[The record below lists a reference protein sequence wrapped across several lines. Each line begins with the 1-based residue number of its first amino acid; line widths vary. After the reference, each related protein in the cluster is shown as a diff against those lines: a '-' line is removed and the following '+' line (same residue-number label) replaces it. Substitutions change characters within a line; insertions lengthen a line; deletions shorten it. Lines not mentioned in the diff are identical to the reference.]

1 MAPTLKPRRARAL
14 LEQAEL
20 HRQRGEWDQATTLAR
35 QVAEE
40 STLVEP
46 AAFSILA
53 EGYEQLGRVEDAEA
67 ALRNGLLRKPSP
79 ELMAALGS
87 LLTRGGKITEGLA
100 LLEKVKARLGRNPG
114 YLSQFGLALM
124 QAGREDDAEAVL
136 TNALT
141 LGGGNDARL
150 VMAVL
155 KGKRGDYQAAEA
167 LAATV
172 EGSETEGPLLRG
184 ARAVRADCRLF
195 LGDGAGALELW
206 KRLQADGE
214 LDPGQLGHMAY
225 AAQLGGEPDLAD
237 ALMTQRLAQ
246 GPTAEDRL
254 LFAQV
259 RVLRNQPEE
268 ALEHLEKSASAPGEH
283 YPGHDFEVLATRGRA
298 LRMLGRKE
306 EAQQT
311 LEQAAALPEYSTGRL
326 GPRVHVD
333 LGHLAAEEGDFLA
346 AEKQFRAA
354 LELDEDEPE
363 AKQALVL
370 TMKKVAWKT
379 SLEASAEARIEAANA
394 EAEAMKRRF
403 LSREGELET
412 MRKELQRLKSEHRVV
427 AERAEQAQADA
438 VAAAGRTA
446 DEHRKKLR
454 EELELRDRDVEVKTQ
469 ANLELALGELHAST
483 PKELMNMLRVA
494 ERTFQQALNSGL
506 AAAGVAVFFSGALER
521 WLFGLYVTRFN
532 AWLNET
538 GRRRTFLDGAVSER
552 RGRRV
557 EYFDHFVEAFDDD
570 RAGRAP
576 SLGEVGRV
584 LVKLEEGYLE
594 PFRRFL
600 LETYAAPVDFYA
612 ELGQFVIWANETLR
626 NPLAHGRFVDLGYD
640 VLKTFRERLLFSFRK
655 DGPGALAMMLKPRS

>member
-20 HRQRGEWDQATTLAR
+20 HRQRGEWELATTLAR

-53 EGYEQLGRVEDAEA
+53 EGYEQLGRIEDAEA

-87 LLTRGGKITEGLA
+87 LLTRGGKIAEGLA
-100 LLEKVKARLGRNPG
+100 LLEKVKARLGRNPT

-150 VMAVL
+150 VMALL
-155 KGKRGDYQAAEA
+155 KGKRGDYVAAEA

-172 EGSETEGPLLRG
+172 EASEEDGALLRG

-195 LGDGAGALELW
+195 LGDGPGALELW
-206 KRLQADGE
+206 KTLQAKGE

-225 AAQLGGEPDLAD
+225 AAQLAGEPDLAD
-237 ALMTQRLAQ
+237 TLMGQRLEQ
-246 GPTAEDRL
+246 TPTAEDRL

-259 RVLRNQPEE
+259 RLLRNQPDE
-268 ALEHLEKSASAPGEH
+268 AIEHLEKSTSAPGEH
-283 YPGHDFEVLATRGRA
+283 FPGHDFELLATRGRA

-306 EAQQT
+306 EAT
-311 LEQAAALPEYSTGRL
+311 AILERATRLPEYTTARL

-333 LGHLAAEEGDFLA
+333 LGHLAAEEGDFIA
-346 AEKQFRAA
+346 AEKHFRDA

-363 AKQALVL
+363 AKQALML
-370 TMKKVAWKT
+370 TTKKVAWKT
-379 SLEASAEARIEAANA
+379 SLEASAEARVEAANA

-403 LSREGELET
+403 LSREGEMEA
-412 MRKELQRLKSEHRVV
+412 MRKELQRLKNEHRAV
-427 AERAEQAQADA
+427 AERAEQAQAA
-438 VAAAGRTA
+438 AQAAAVRAA
-446 DEHRKKLR
+446 DDQRKKLR

-469 ANLELALGELHAST
+469 ANLELALGGLYAQT
-483 PKELMNMLRVA
+483 PKELMNMLKVA
-494 ERTFQQALNSGL
+494 ERTFQIALNSGL

-538 GRRRTFLDGAVSER
+538 GRRRAFLDGAVSER

-557 EYFDHFVEAFDDD
+557 EYYDHFVEAFDDD

-584 LVKLEEGYLE
+584 LLKLDEAYLE
-594 PFRRFL
+594 SFRRFL
-600 LETYAAPVDFYA
+600 LETYAAPPAFYP
-612 ELGQFVIWANETLR
+612 ELGEFVIWANETLR

-640 VLKTFRERLLFSFRK
+640 ALKTFRERLLFAFHK
-655 DGPGALAMMLKPRS
+655 DSPGALAMMLKPR